1 MPFSPVDAMTR
12 PADPRIDPDLLA
24 ERDVERLPPGLFEWR
39 VAEVV
44 NLARRPAVRQQKAAP
59 PPSRWQDDVIVNE
72 SPRGARVLDL
82 GCGDG
87 ELLERLEK
95 ERGVRGQ
102 GLEIDL
108 DTVLAAVRR
117 GVSVL
122 HADLGQGLLW
132 FPDQCFDYVVLEETL
147 QTLQNPRLVLSELL
161 RVGRRGIVSFP
172 NFAHWRVIVDLVAHG
187 RMPITPRLPFP
198 WYASEN
204 IHPFSL
210 QDLLDWAEAS
220 GVRLVSG
227 HSHADGAVRLLRP
240 EDNLHAEEVLVVLE
254 RK

>member
-1 MPFSPVDAMTR
+1 MARFD
-12 PADPRIDPDLLA
+12 DPRIDPDLLA
-24 ERDVERLPPGLFEWR
+24 ERDLEKLPPGLFEWR

-44 NLARRPAVRQQKAAP
+44 EIVRRPAARRAKEVPGSR
-59 PPSRWQDDVIVNE
+59 RWQDDIIVDE
-72 SPRGARVLDL
+72 IPRGASVLDL

-87 ELLERLEK
+87 ELLGRLEK
-95 ERGVRGQ
+95 ERGARGH
-102 GLEIDL
+102 GVEIDL
-108 DTVLAAVRR
+108 ATVLRAVRR

-122 HADLGQGLLW
+122 HADLGQGLHW

-161 RVGRRGIVSFP
+161 RVGGRGIVSFP

-187 RMPITPRLPFP
+187 RMPVTARLPFP

-210 QDLLDWAEAS
+210 QDLLDWADAS
-220 GVRLVSG
+220 GVRVVSG
-227 HSHADGAVRLLRP
+227 HSHADGAVRPLRP

>member
-1 MPFSPVDAMTR
+1 MPRID
-12 PADPRIDPDLLA
+12 DPRIDPELL
-24 ERDVERLPPGLFEWR
+24 ERRDIDRLPPGLFEWR

-44 NLARRPAVRQQKAAP
+44 SIASRRVGSGQQEP
-59 PPSRWQDDVIVNE
+59 RVPLRWQDDIIVNE
-72 SPRGARVLDL
+72 IPQGASVLDL

-95 ERGVRGQ
+95 GRGVRGQ
-102 GLEIDL
+102 GVEIDL
-108 DTVLAAVRR
+108 GTVLKAVRR

-122 HADLGQGLLW
+122 HADLGEGLHW
-132 FPDQCFDYVVLEETL
+132 FPDQSFDYVVLEETL
-147 QTLQNPRLVLSELL
+147 QTLQSPKVVLSELL

-172 NFAHWRVIVDLVAHG
+172 NFAYWRVIVDLVAHG
-187 RMPITPRLPFP
+187 RMPVTSRLPFP

-210 QDLLDWAEAS
+210 QDMLDWAEAS
-220 GVRLVSG
+220 GMRVVSG
-227 HSHADGAVRLLRP
+227 HSHSDGAVRALRP
-240 EDNLHAEEVLVVLE
+240 EDNLHAEEVLLVLE

>member
-1 MPFSPVDAMTR
+1 MPRFD
-12 PADPRIDPDLLA
+12 DPRIDPELLA
-24 ERDVERLPPGLFEWR
+24 QRDLERLPPGLFEWR

-44 NLARRPAVRQQKAAP
+44 NIASRRKARGQKNGPAS
-59 PPSRWQDDVIVNE
+59 SRWQDDIIVKE
-72 SPRGARVLDL
+72 IPHGASVLDL

-95 ERGVRGQ
+95 ERGARGH
-102 GLEIDL
+102 GVEIDL
-108 DTVLAAVRR
+108 ATVLKAVAR

-122 HADLGQGLLW
+122 HADLGEGLHW
-132 FPDQCFDYVVLEETL
+132 FPDQCFDFVVLEETL
-147 QTLQNPRLVLSELL
+147 QTLQDPKLVLSELL

-187 RMPITPRLPFP
+187 RMPITSRLPFP

-227 HSHADGAVRLLRP
+227 HSHSDGSVRSLRP

>member
-1 MPFSPVDAMTR
+1 MPRYD
-12 PADPRIDPDLLA
+12 DPRIDSDLLA
-24 ERDVERLPPGLFEWR
+24 ERDPERLPPGRFEWR

-44 NLARRPAVRQQKAAP
+44 DIARRRSARGTKTSAP
-59 PPSRWQDDVIVNE
+59 PVRWQDDIIVNE
-72 SPRGARVLDL
+72 IARGASVLDL

-102 GLEIDL
+102 GVEIDL
-108 DTVLAAVRR
+108 TAVLGAVRR

-122 HADLGQGLLW
+122 HADLEQGLRW
-132 FPDQCFDYVVLEETL
+132 FPDRCFDYVVLEETL
-147 QTLQNPRLVLSELL
+147 QTLQSPKLVLSELL

-172 NFAHWRVIVDLVAHG
+172 SFAHWRVIVDLVANG

-210 QDLLDWAEAS
+210 QDLLDWADAS
-220 GVRLVSG
+220 GVQLVSG
-227 HSHADGAVRLLRP
+227 HSHADGSVRRLRP
-240 EDNLHAEEVLVVLE
+240 EDNLHAEEVLVVLA
-254 RK
+254 RA